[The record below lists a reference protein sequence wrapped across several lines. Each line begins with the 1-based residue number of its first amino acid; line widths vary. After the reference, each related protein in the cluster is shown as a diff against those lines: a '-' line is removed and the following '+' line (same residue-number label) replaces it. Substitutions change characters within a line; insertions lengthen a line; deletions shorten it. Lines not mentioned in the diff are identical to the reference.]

1 MKKSTAF
8 WDSSALVP
16 LCVQE
21 ASSPSAESYLR
32 KFAPVVWWGSPVEMR
47 SAICRLRREKAITDV
62 GEKGAVARLEMLGRG
77 WREILPGEQLREL
90 AVRLL
95 AEYSMRAGDS
105 LQLAAALLWCEQR
118 PARRTF
124 ICADQR
130 LSKVAKSMGFVVLEL
145 S

>member
-1 MKKSTAF
+1 VKKSTAF

-21 ASSPSAESYLR
+21 ASTPSAEIHLR
-32 KFAPVVWWGSPVEMR
+32 KFAPVVWWGSPVEIR
-47 SAICRLRREKAITDV
+47 SAICRLRREKAITDA

-77 WREILPGEQLREL
+77 WREILPGDQLREL

-95 AEYSMRAGDS
+95 DEYSLRAADS
-105 LQLAAALLWCEQR
+105 LQLAAALIWCDQR

-124 ICADQR
+124 ICVDQR
-130 LSKVAKSMGFVVLEL
+130 LCKAAKSMGFVVLEL
-145 S
+145 T